1 MKNIL
6 NVNKISLKP
15 IFMSLAILFA
25 VGVSVPNS
33 FEKVVSASFSDSFVE
48 EEEAPDDDDNDYK
61 PTCHIYLI
69 KKNSEEEEEEE
80 ADDKDNSNL
89 GFKSDDFPSA
99 NDPISG
105 TEIENEEE
113 AEKPK
118 SEVDEDEQVSDGIN
132 NYNVFVEGEENTNEP
147 NNDDDESSNHLC
159 PSIIKCLLI

>member
-1 MKNIL
+1 
-6 NVNKISLKP
+6 
-15 IFMSLAILFA
+15 MSLTILFTA
-25 VGVSVPNS
+25 GVSFPNH
-33 FEKVVSASFSDSFVE
+33 FEKVVSASYSDSFVE
-48 EEEAPDDDDNDYK
+48 EEEAPDDDDNDYN
-61 PTCHIYLI
+61 PNCHIYLI
-69 KKNSEEEEEEE
+69 EKNSEEEEEE

-132 NYNVFVEGEENTNEP
+132 NDNVFVEEFVEEEENTNEP

-159 PSIIKCLLI
+159 PSIFKCSLI

>member
-25 VGVSVPNS
+25 VGVSVPHS
-33 FEKVVSASFSDSFVE
+33 FEKVASASHSDSQIFEEDPDGDGDFIIIEE

-69 KKNSEEEEEEE
+69 EKNSEEEEEEEE

-99 NDPISG
+99 NDPVFGSDTKK
-105 TEIENEEE
+105 TETKIYYEE
-113 AEKPK
+113 
-118 SEVDEDEQVSDGIN
+118 
-132 NYNVFVEGEENTNEP
+132 EENTNEP

-159 PSIIKCLLI
+159 PSIFKCSLT